1 MDIADK
7 DLVAEFVIES
17 QEGLANVES
26 QMLSIEA
33 AGADVD
39 TDLVNSVFRTMH
51 SIKGAAG
58 FLGLD
63 RIGTLAHS
71 LEEIL
76 NNLRNREMIPTT
88 ELISTILRAADFMTK
103 LIDEVETSNDADVT
117 PYVSE
122 LQQFRPGT
130 TQAPAAAPA
139 AEVADQPAPVEDN
152 SPATTNTTGA
162 APATTASSAAVSIQL
177 SDAVREFLIECY
189 ENLDQMDRDLMQLE
203 QDPSASQLVR
213 NIFRTIHT
221 IKGGAGFLGL
231 AELEHLTHVA
241 EDLLGKVRSGERAFN
256 RTICNALLATIDKCR
271 EGLAM
276 VESTGNTSALSPD
289 AVIEML
295 WQADK
300 AETEANTTPTAE
312 NVEATSTPIEA
323 AVAETHDSAS
333 AAPAKSATP
342 AAQLSG
348 PAAIAE
354 ASPPTNT
361 TATNSSDKS
370 SVSAGESTIRVDV
383 ELLDKLMTRVG
394 ELVLARNQILQYT
407 SKQDDSN
414 FTSTAQRLNLITTE
428 LQESVMKTRMQPI
441 GNVWSK
447 FPRVVRDLSTQL
459 GKQVRIEMEGK
470 ETELDKTIIES
481 IKDPLTH
488 LVRNSVD
495 HGIESPETRVAA
507 GKPAEGCLTLRAY
520 HEGGQVNIE
529 ISDDGGGLNFERI
542 RKKAIERGLVTP
554 EAAARMSEREAANLI
569 LLPGFSTAEKVTAVS
584 GRGVGMDVVKTN
596 IERIGGTLDLQSRMG
611 QGTTVKIKIPL
622 TLAIIPALVVTCG
635 GDRYAIP
642 QVSLLELVRL
652 EGDQARKRIE
662 NIHGA
667 PVYRLRG
674 QLLPLVYLREVLNSI
689 PSNAEPTI
697 SGQVPTSSGTL
708 NLDFVVAKGK
718 HLAWKTRLRNFLNG
732 GDNLTFDEAV
742 SYRSCALGKW
752 LYSEGMRDYGH
763 FAAVQQLEKL
773 HSEMHTAVGNVI
785 QFKEKS
791 DVTQAEAGLR
801 VVDELSDK
809 VVARLNELEHSVGGS
824 KATNIVVLRAEDRQF
839 GLVVDSINDT
849 EEIVVKPLSKQLKG
863 IPAYAGATIMG
874 DGRVALI
881 LDVLGAAQKAH
892 IVTEHRDRTMADVGT
907 ATNEQDNSRQTM
919 LLLAIGDRQVAMPI
933 SLVARLEEIPR
944 ENVEKSD
951 HHEVIQYRGQI
962 MPLVRL
968 SDVLGIPSSDDP
980 TQPLQIVVY
989 SEGNHSLGFVVDRV
1003 ADITDAEITA
1013 THDCDCE
1020 ELLASAVIQEKVTDL
1035 LNLPTIIRRVAPKFF
1050 DAHHE
1055 EHQLAV

>member
-7 DLVAEFVIES
+7 ELVAEFVIES
-17 QEGLANVES
+17 QEGLANVEA

-103 LIDEVETSNDADVT
+103 LIDAVETSNDADVA
-117 PYVSE
+117 PFVNE
-122 LQQFRPGT
+122 LQQFRPGVT
-130 TQAPAAAPA
+130 PPCAVVPAEESTMETVAIDNAVQSNDTSA
-139 AEVADQPAPVEDN
+139 TATSVDANAE
-152 SPATTNTTGA
+152 SATTITPLEA
-162 APATTASSAAVSIQL
+162 SSDVAASSAAVNVQL

-203 QDPSASQLVR
+203 QDPSANQLVR

-231 AELEHLTHVA
+231 AELEHLAHVA
-241 EDLLGKVRSGERAFN
+241 EDLLGKVRSGERTFN
-256 RTICNALLATIDKCR
+256 RTMCNALLATIDKCR

-276 VESTGNTSALSPD
+276 VESTGNTSALCPD

-300 AETEANTTPTAE
+300 AETETATTPSTEPAQ
-312 NVEATSTPIEA
+312 ATKSSPKPVATQVRESAVVSTPKP
-323 AVAETHDSAS
+323 VAPTTQPTKPIGATETSS
-333 AAPAKSATP
+333 AASTSA
-342 AAQLSG
+342 A
-348 PAAIAE
+348 
-354 ASPPTNT
+354 N
-361 TATNSSDKS
+361 NSDKS
-370 SVSAGESTIRVDV
+370 NLSAGESTIRVDV

-407 SKQDDSN
+407 SKQEDSN

-495 HGIESPETRVAA
+495 HGIESAEARVAA

-529 ISDDGGGLNFERI
+529 ICDDGAGLNFERI

-554 EAAARMSEREAANLI
+554 EAAARMSERDACQMI

-611 QGTTVKIKIPL
+611 EGTTVKIKIPL

-652 EGDQARKRIE
+652 EGEQARKKIE

-674 QLLPLVYLREVLNSI
+674 QLLPIVYLR
-689 PSNAEPTI
+689 
-697 SGQVPTSSGTL
+697 
-708 NLDFVVAKGK
+708 
-718 HLAWKTRLRNFLNG
+718 
-732 GDNLTFDEAV
+732 
-742 SYRSCALGKW
+742 
-752 LYSEGMRDYGH
+752 
-763 FAAVQQLEKL
+763 
-773 HSEMHTAVGNVI
+773 
-785 QFKEKS
+785 
-791 DVTQAEAGLR
+791 
-801 VVDELSDK
+801 DELGLKSAENVK
-809 VVARLNELEHSVGGS
+809 NANVL
-824 KATNIVVLRAEDRQF
+824 NIVVLRAEDRQF

-874 DGRVALI
+874 DGKVALI
-881 LDVLGAAQKAH
+881 IDVLGAAQRAH
-892 IVTEHRDRTMADVGT
+892 VVTEHRDRGISDMAEISSDES
-907 ATNEQDNSRQTM
+907 TNRQSM

-933 SLVARLEEIPR
+933 SLVARLEEIAR

-968 SDVLGIPSSDDP
+968 ADVLGIPSQEDA

-989 SEGNHSLGFVVDRV
+989 SDGKHSLGFVVDRV
-1003 ADITDAEITA
+1003 ADITDAEITVM
-1013 THDCDCE
+1013 HESDCE
-1020 ELLASAVIQEKVTDL
+1020 DFLASAVIQQRVTDL

-1050 DAHHE
+1050 GPQAGEHH
-1055 EHQLAV
+1055 LAV